1 MVIFRG
7 FVFTTNVDDAASE
20 CDLDDM
26 TFDIVIENDGDS
38 ATVDNAIQQMT
49 DLIKSK
55 TDSEKL

>member
-1 MVIFRG
+1 M
-7 FVFTTNVDDAASE
+7 FTTNVDDAASE

-38 ATVDNAIQQMT
+38 ATVDNVMRQIT

-55 TDSEKL
+55 TESEKL

>member
-1 MVIFRG
+1 M
-7 FVFTTNVDDAASE
+7 FTTNVDDAASE

-38 ATVDNAIQQMT
+38 ATVDNAIQQIT

-55 TDSEKL
+55 TESEKL